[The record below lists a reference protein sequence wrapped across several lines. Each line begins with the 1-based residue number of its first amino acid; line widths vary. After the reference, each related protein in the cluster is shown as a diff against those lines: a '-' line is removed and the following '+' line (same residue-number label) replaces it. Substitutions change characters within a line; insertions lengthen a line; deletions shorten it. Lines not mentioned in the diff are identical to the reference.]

1 MRVLEVLADGA
12 QDAELRDALELA
24 HARPLAR
31 RRADHGRRRVELLQ
45 VLHDG
50 ERLAE
55 TAPVV
60 ELEDGEPAH
69 RVLLEEL
76 RLAVV
81 PGHDVDR
88 LEGDAEPL
96 LGEIDTELLRV
107 RCADEIVDL
116 HGLVLPWFGR
126 DGSSRWRIADRP
138 PHASGGVRPPTTSR
152 RAPRDNRGARAPRRG
167 RARACRGARTPRA
180 CARSAPSTSR
190 ASCCRARRGGGQPPR
205 APGATAPPARAGP

>member
-31 RRADHGRRRVELLQ
+31 RRAEHGRRRVELLQ

-55 TAPVV
+55 EAPVV
-60 ELEDGEPAH
+60 QLEDGEAAH
-69 RVLLEEL
+69 RVLLQEL

-96 LGEIDTELLRV
+96 LGEIDAQLLRV

-116 HGLVLPWFGR
+116 HALVLPWFGR
-126 DGSSRWRIADRP
+126 ERLVSMANSRPATSRKR
-138 PHASGGVRPPTTSR
+138 GVRPPTTSR
-152 RAPRDNRGARAPRRG
+152 RTPRDNRGARAPRRG
-167 RARACRGARTPRA
+167 RT
-180 CARSAPSTSR
+180 
-190 ASCCRARRGGGQPPR
+190 
-205 APGATAPPARAGP
+205 

>member
-31 RRADHGRRRVELLQ
+31 RRAEHGRRRVELLQ

-55 TAPVV
+55 EAPVV
-60 ELEDGEPAH
+60 QLEDGEAAH
-69 RVLLEEL
+69 RVLLQEL
-76 RLAVV
+76 RLAIF

-96 LGEIDTELLRV
+96 LGEIDAQLLRV

-116 HGLVLPWFGR
+116 HALVLPWFGR
-126 DGSSRWRIADRP
+126 ERLLSMANSRPA
-138 PHASGGVRPPTTSR
+138 ASRKRGRLTTGR
-152 RAPRDNRGARAPRRG
+152 RAPRDSRGAHAPRRA

-180 CARSAPSTSR
+180 CGRFAPSTW
-190 ASCCRARRGGGQPPR
+190 
-205 APGATAPPARAGP
+205 

>member
-24 HARPLAR
+24 HACPLAR
-31 RRADHGRRRVELLQ
+31 RRAEHGRCRVELLQ

-50 ERLAE
+50 KRLAE
-55 TAPVV
+55 AAPVV

-69 RVLLEEL
+69 RVPLQEL
-76 RLAVV
+76 RPAVV

-96 LGEIDTELLRV
+96 LGEIDAQLLRV

-116 HGLVLPWFGR
+116 HALVLPWFGR
-126 DGSSRWRIADRP
+126 DGSSRLAN
-138 PHASGGVRPPTTSR
+138 SGPATSRKRGAPTTAR
-152 RAPRDNRGARAPRRG
+152 RAPPGSRGARVPR
-167 RARACRGARTPRA
+167 RARARVCRGARTPRA
-180 CARSAPSTSR
+180 CA
-190 ASCCRARRGGGQPPR
+190 
-205 APGATAPPARAGP
+205 

>member
-12 QDAELRDALELA
+12 QDAELRDALELT

-31 RRADHGRRRVELLQ
+31 RRAEHGRRGVELLQ

-55 TAPVV
+55 AAPVV

-69 RVLLEEL
+69 RVLLQEL

-96 LGEIDTELLRV
+96 LGEIDAQLLRV

-116 HGLVLPWFGR
+116 HALVLPWFGR
-126 DGSSRWRIADRP
+126 DGSSRWRITDRP
-138 PHASGGVRPPTTSR
+138 PHASGGVRPLTTSR
-152 RAPRDNRGARAPRRG
+152 RAPRDNPGARAPRR
-167 RARACRGARTPRA
+167 ARATAFPAAPTPRP
-180 CARSAPSTSR
+180 CAPVSTS
-190 ASCCRARRGGGQPPR
+190 
-205 APGATAPPARAGP
+205 T